1 MGGDAEN
8 DQRAPVFFVSHARP
22 GRLSSAGPP
31 QERYRHV
38 KRFFDDLTANVNE
51 LIGSSPGQVT
61 GFIDVA
67 EDGGVRWREQ
77 VLHAAGTCQVLVCL
91 LSTDY
96 LFRSEW
102 CPREWSAFA
111 SRRVVRRDTRRPD
124 GETAI
129 VPVLWAPF
137 LRPLPPVVA
146 EVNRFTPTGLP
157 DSSYNAMYQEYGI
170 LGLLRTGQDGVYDA
184 VVWKLAMHIQR
195 IHHFYEVEASVLSSV
210 DGLRTTFG
218 KEDG

>member
-51 LIGSSPGQVT
+51 LIGSSPGQVA
-61 GFIDVA
+61 GFVDVA
-67 EDGGVRWREQ
+67 EDGGVRWPDQ
-77 VLHAAGTCQVLVCL
+77 VLRVAGTCQVLVCL

-96 LFRSEW
+96 LFRSKW
-102 CPREWSAFA
+102 CVREWDAF
-111 SRRVVRRDTRRPD
+111 SRRRVVRRATGEPD

-137 LRPLPPVVA
+137 LRSLPPEFA
-146 EVNRFTPTGLP
+146 EINRFTPMGMP
-157 DSSYNAMYQEYGI
+157 DSRYNAMYQENGV
-170 LGLLRTGQDGVYDA
+170 LGLLRTRQDDVYDT

-195 IHHFYEVEASVLSSV
+195 IHHFYHVEPSVLSSF